1 MNPTDALTQA
11 KRNLVMVEANLAAA
25 QSTEVLAHRAR
36 EAAEKDVRIAKAALD
51 TAMQEF
57 VASL

>member
-25 QSTEVLAHRAR
+25 QSAEVLAHRAR

>member
-25 QSTEVLAHRAR
+25 QSTEALARRAR